1 MSSEEGGGGGEGVRD
16 EGGGGGVPHI
26 KASITPPT
34 CLLAITRANKFAKRL
49 RKRSVETKQRAVKAK
64 TEKAEA
70 LQKKRD
76 EAERK
81 ARRGEIDPTHEFTFL
96 LVGQVKNNIKMYY
109 NLLYN

>member
-1 MSSEEGGGGGEGVRD
+1 MGGGELRD
-16 EGGGGGVPHI
+16 RRV
-26 KASITPPT
+26 ITD
-34 CLLAITRANKFAKRL
+34 LL
-49 RKRSVETKQRAVKAK
+49 QAK

-96 LVGQVKNNIKMYY
+96 LVGQVSQQAGESELHLSYFPSD
-109 NLLYN
+109 LRSRSP